1 MKTHSPILTLSM
13 TAVAALTIN
22 RMVGLDGDV
31 CAAGAKAAG
40 MAQVNADAGEQTP
53 VAALGV
59 ILVEAGAAITAGSEI
74 ESDASGRAIAKTTG
88 LGNGHAM
95 DAALAAGDV
104 IRVLRGI

>member
-13 TAVAALTIN
+13 TASAALTMN

-31 CAAGAKAAG
+31 CGAEAKAAG
-40 MAQVNADAGEQTP
+40 MAQFDADAGEQVG

-59 ILVEAGAAITAGSEI
+59 ILVEAGAAITAGAEI
-74 ESDASGRAIAKTTG
+74 ESDDEGRAIAKTRG
-88 LGNGHAM
+88 AGNGHAL